1 MACPMHSVLII
12 EDALDILLLAQ
23 MCLET
28 EGWIVYTAE
37 TGALGLAAGRLN
49 RLTSSSWTRA
59 YPIRRGG
66 KFSPNYEPLPR
77 RDGSR
82 SFSSPRVR
90 TPRYQELDL
99 QGSIPKPFNAL
110 TLAQELGAFL
120 PDSI

>member
-1 MACPMHSVLII
+1 MHSVLII

-37 TGALGLAAGRLN
+37 TGALGLAAAAAQPPDVILLDSRLPDSEGWEVLAKLRAAPETGRIPVVL
-49 RLTSSSWTRA
+49 
-59 YPIRRGG
+59 
-66 KFSPNYEPLPR
+66 FSASQ
-77 RDGSR
+77 D
-82 SFSSPRVR
+82 
-90 TPRYQELDL
+90 PRYQELDL